1 MSSSRGVG
9 LYLTL
14 LLALLCD
21 ASEDSPVQR
30 EITHTLADEDFPFQ
44 REITHTLLDEDGL
57 QWELGFRPELGP
69 IEQRLIF
76 PDLSKVM
83 AAGSSDMT
91 EREVTNFHP
100 ENAPIGRPV
109 FGPRSVGPRMGPEVD
124 FPPAFPNTGNL
135 QDICQFSKAPVR
147 YPRDMFPQSGFG
159 REHRQADAINQLQS
173 WYGVCCGING
183 TPEEQICCAEQA
195 WKKSLSDYCTEEF
208 SIKTSHYFCCKK
220 RGKARWSC
228 FDKEAS
234 DSSYNVSSE
243 VSNGKTPQKF
253 KSSFKYNSIA
263 CKGSLVASPQA
274 LMKQSEV
281 PHISFPPGRPDSSN
295 IAHICAHHKTRPRY
309 MPKCLPRTGYGWL
322 VRQSKAINVL
332 EREYKQCCKV
342 KKSDQR
348 CAEKKW
354 KKMVDK
360 FCKDE
365 KKAKGQQ
372 FECCGKKKGE
382 ELYSCFAASAPDPE
396 YRPTD
401 GELGAPAASP
411 TLQTLCHTH
420 TAIQSMKGFPFSV
433 DQMVERCCPLELQER
448 PACIEAELGRHINDM
463 CNVKELVKPHCCA
476 PKIKNRVKCATK
488 LLLSYIGKAEKDSQ
502 RKNCPQPLLV

>member
-30 EITHTLADEDFPFQ
+30 EITDTL
-44 REITHTLLDEDGL
+44 TDEDGL
-57 QWELGFRPELGP
+57 QQELPLTPEELDFLMMQRPV
-69 IEQRLIF
+69 I
-76 PDLSKVM
+76 PDLSKVL

-91 EREVTNFHP
+91 QREVTNFHP
-100 ENAPIGRPV
+100 ENVPIGRPV
-109 FGPRSVGPRMGPEVD
+109 FGPRSRGPRMGPEVD

-135 QDICQFSKAPVR
+135 QDICQFSKAPLR
-147 YPRDMFPQSGFG
+147 YPKDMFPQDGFG
-159 REHRQADAINQLQS
+159 HEHRQADAINQLQS
-173 WYGVCCGING
+173 WYGVCCGIDG

-195 WKKSLSDYCTEEF
+195 WKKSLSAYCTQEF

-220 RGKARWSC
+220 SGKARWSC

-234 DSSYNVSSE
+234 DSSYHVSSE
-243 VSNGKTPQKF
+243 VSNGNTPQKIRG
-253 KSSFKYNSIA
+253 FKYNSSA
-263 CKGSLVASPQA
+263 CKGSLVASPKA
-274 LMKQSEV
+274 LTKQSEV
-281 PHISFPPGRPDSSN
+281 PYISFPPGRPDSSN
-295 IAHICAHHKTRPRY
+295 VAHICAHHKIRPRY

-332 EREYKQCCKV
+332 EREYSQCCKE
-342 KKSDQR
+342 KKSEQR

-382 ELYSCFAASAPDPE
+382 EQYSCFAASAPDPE
-396 YRPTD
+396 YRSTD
-401 GELGAPAASP
+401 GELSPSAAPP
-411 TLQTLCHTH
+411 TLDTLCHTH

-433 DQMVERCCPLELQER
+433 DQMVERCCPLVLQER
-448 PACIEAELGRHINDM
+448 PACIEAELDRHLNDM
-463 CNVKELVKPHCCA
+463 CKVKELVKPHCCA

-488 LLLSYIGKAEKDSQ
+488 LLLRYIGKADKDSR
-502 RKNCPQPLLV
+502 RKNCPQLLLV